1 MTKFNSGDSLGALP
15 SADIAKY
22 LTDVG
27 DLDGARPFMP
37 GVVQGQTIP
46 FTKPPYKH
54 LGFILGFIP
63 PGATDKS
70 SDIMAVSQVTR
81 DTDLISKRIKI
92 SLDKFHVDN
101 YPGLG
106 AHNILCEFSGSNQVA
121 EVTEP
126 LQFALRF
133 KCNDKASASQSG
145 VPLFLGVT
153 VGKDGI
159 SFEGR
164 TINVSSDLDEALL
177 STLDSPSFQNGL
189 SLLRTAQP
197 ALKPFSTLAEAAVKN
212 VLKRS
217 KNKQIHNF
225 NLGLD
230 FGFSVTSAR
239 LRLGSYVVIQ
249 SDDAVAWDW
258 SAFEWNRDAM
268 ALQYRDRTKSIDFNY
283 MIFGITQFDG
293 DAP

>member
-1 MTKFNSGDSLGALP
+1 MTKFSSGDSLGALP
-15 SADIAKY
+15 RPDIAAY
-22 LTDVG
+22 LTELG
-27 DLDGARPFMP
+27 DLDGARQFMQ
-37 GVVQGQTIP
+37 GVVQGQAIP
-46 FTKPPYKH
+46 FTKPAYNH
-54 LGFILGFIP
+54 QGFVLGFIP
-63 PGATDKS
+63 PGATSKS
-70 SDIMAVSQVTR
+70 CDIMAVSEVKG
-81 DTDLISKRIKI
+81 DMDLISTRIKI
-92 SLDKFHVDN
+92 SMDKFHVHS

-121 EVTEP
+121 TVTEP

-153 VGKDGI
+153 VGQDGI

-164 TINVSSDLDEALL
+164 TINVSSDLDETLL

-189 SLLRTAQP
+189 SLLSTAQP

-212 VLKRS
+212 VLKRT
-217 KNKQIHNF
+217 KNKQVHNF

-230 FGFSVTSAR
+230 FGSGATSAR

-249 SDDAVAWDW
+249 SDDAASW
-258 SAFEWNRDAM
+258 SWSELEWSRDAM
-268 ALQYRDRTKSIDFNY
+268 SLQYRDPAMSIDFNY
-283 MIFGITQFDG
+283 MIFGIAQFEG
-293 DAP
+293 Q